1 MDAQQLFAPLVE
13 LVGLGRRFALRPIS
27 SEQDLESYERFAVE
41 DHVRDII
48 SEL

>member
-13 LVGLGRRFALRPIS
+13 LEGLGRRFALRPIS